1 MRKFL
6 FMAAT
11 LIAFTMPAQASHNGT
26 EHPHDITVSVHGLV
40 CDFCAQAIEKV
51 FMDHGEVEHV
61 DVDLDNFEVTIDL
74 KDGAS
79 LDDETVTKL
88 ITDSGYTVNGITRD
102 AEG

>member
-6 FMAAT
+6 FTAAA
-11 LIAFTMPAQASHNGT
+11 LIAFSLPVQASHDGT
-26 EHPHDITVSVHGLV
+26 EHAHDITVSVHGLV

-51 FMDHGEVEHV
+51 FMDHGEAEHV
-61 DVDLDNFEVTIDL
+61 NVDLDNFEVTIDL
-74 KDGAS
+74 KEGAN

-102 AEG
+102 TEG